1 MLFTR
6 LAAFVS
12 ASARFGDPSML
23 SATRSL
29 PIDFTDP
36 AVAADWIAVDDRVM
50 GGASQ
55 SRVVFANGKTSFEG
69 TLIVEGGGF
78 ASARLGPD
86 LQLQPGVEVLV
97 LEASSDG
104 RLGYKLTLTS
114 AATQSGVSYQFTLPR
129 LGSERERVTMPLDQF
144 KPSYRGRAVPD
155 APPLRAAE
163 VRGMGLM
170 LSRYEEGGG
179 AGKQSI
185 APGDFWLRLRRLEA
199 TESELAL
206 NGRRWVYG
214 GQSGIGQP
222 RGS

>member
-12 ASARFGDPSML
+12 ASTRFGDPSML
-23 SATRSL
+23 SSTRSL
-29 PIDFTDP
+29 PVDFTDP
-36 AVAADWIAVDDRVM
+36 AVAPDWIAVDDRVM

-55 SRVVFANGKTSFEG
+55 SRVVFAGGETSFEG

-114 AATQSGVSYQFTLPR
+114 AATPSGVSYQFTLPR
-129 LGSERERVTMPLDQF
+129 LGDERQRVTMPLDQF

-155 APPLRAAE
+155 APPLRASD

-179 AGKQSI
+179 TGKQPI

-206 NGRRWVYG
+206 NG
-214 GQSGIGQP
+214 SFLF
-222 RGS
+222 